1 VDDAIG
7 AIYKA
12 LNNTSQLDDT
22 VILFQLDH
30 GKVEKD
36 KIWEGGV
43 RIPQFFHWPNGNL
56 PATFDGPVSTI
67 DIGPTMLDIAGIL
80 DNPAASSMYN
90 MDGKSW
96 LNAVNGESDDF
107 NNRCLFFES
116 ADDRA
121 VKCGCDKYMKL
132 SVDSREL
139 SEAAGNSWSGW
150 QAGQTEALFNL
161 CDENGEYISAADSPN
176 NVSPESVN
184 LVAQEPEKVSDL
196 GALMDCHLAKTD
208 ARNANVDIPQYHECT
223 GSIATSN
230 PTTRPT
236 VSPTTSTASPTLP
249 VAEIGGKPLV
259 VDYSPWENG
268 KSSLAFIFFV
278 T

>member
-1 VDDAIG
+1 MPI
-7 AIYKA
+7 
-12 LNNTSQLDDT
+12 
-22 VILFQLDH
+22 
-30 GKVEKD
+30 
-36 KIWEGGV
+36 
-43 RIPQFFHWPNGNL
+43 
-56 PATFDGPVSTI
+56 
-67 DIGPTMLDIAGIL
+67 
-80 DNPAASSMYN
+80 
-90 MDGKSW
+90 
-96 LNAVNGESDDF
+96 NGEADNF

-116 ADDRA
+116 DDDRA

-161 CDENGEYISAADSPN
+161 CDENGEYISAADSPD

-184 LVAQEPEKVSDL
+184 LVAQEPAKVSDL
-196 GALMDCHLAKTD
+196 STLMDCHLAKTD

-268 KSSLAFIFFV
+268 KSSVFCLCHMMLHAISNICLLISLSLNPQILTLLARYLYYELQFLMIISGRL
-278 T
+278 TTINDNLW